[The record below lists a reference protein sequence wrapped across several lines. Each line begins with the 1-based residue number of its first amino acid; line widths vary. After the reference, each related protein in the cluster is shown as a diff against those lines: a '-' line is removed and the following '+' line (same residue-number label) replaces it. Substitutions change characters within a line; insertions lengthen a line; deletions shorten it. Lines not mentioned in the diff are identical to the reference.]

1 MDRWPPPLK
10 RRCFIMAQVPFPIL
24 YEDNHLLVIN
34 KPAQL
39 ATMGVRPPRA
49 SALEMARGYIK
60 EKYQKPGN
68 VYLGVVSRLDAPATG
83 ILVFARTSKAAA
95 RLTAQYRNRE
105 VTKIYHILI
114 EGAMEQPQGIL
125 EDFVRKDERHR
136 RMHVVPAETED
147 SRRAELSYRVLES
160 LGRFQRVEVQLET
173 GRKHQIRLQ
182 FSSRGYPVIG
192 DRKYGGQTSLH
203 KGIALHAQ
211 RLTLLHPVR
220 REWLT
225 WKVEVPHAWQ
235 KYLAE
240 DKLAE

>member
-1 MDRWPPPLK
+1 M
-10 RRCFIMAQVPFPIL
+10 MQAPFPIL

-49 SALEMARGYIK
+49 SALEMARAYIK
-60 EKYQKPGN
+60 EQYQKPGN

-83 ILVFARTSKAAA
+83 ILIFARTSKAAA

-114 EGAMEQPQGIL
+114 EGAMGQVEGTL
-125 EDFVRKDERHR
+125 EDWVRKDERHR
-136 RMHVVPAETED
+136 RMHVVAPHTEA
-147 SRRAELSYRVLES
+147 SRQARLSYRVLEN
-160 LGRFQRVEVQLET
+160 LGRFQLVEVELET

-182 FSSRGYPVIG
+182 FSSRGQPVVG
-192 DRKYGGQTSLH
+192 DRKYGGQHPMQS
-203 KGIALHAQ
+203 GIAVHAR
-211 RLTLLHPVR
+211 RLKILHPVR

-225 WKVEVPHAWQ
+225 WDADVPSGWQ
-235 KYLAE
+235 KYLAQRE
-240 DKLAE
+240 

>member
-49 SALEMARGYIK
+49 SALEMARDYIK
-60 EKYQKPGN
+60 QRYQKPGN

-95 RLTAQYRNRE
+95 RLTDQYRKRE
-105 VTKIYHILI
+105 VTKIYHILV
-114 EGAMEQPQGIL
+114 EGSLGPREAAL
-125 EDFVRKDERHR
+125 EDWVAKDERHR
-136 RMHVVPAETED
+136 RMHVVAPD
-147 SRRAELSYRVLES
+147 VSGSRQARLSYRVLQD
-160 LGRFQRVEVQLET
+160 LGPIQLLEVELET

-182 FSSRGYPVIG
+182 FSSRGHPIVG
-192 DRKYGGQTSLH
+192 DRKYGASQRMQS
-203 KGIALHAQ
+203 GIALHAR
-211 RLTLLHPVR
+211 RLKFLHPVR

-225 WKVEVPHAWQ
+225 LTADFPLAWQ
-235 KYLAE
+235 AYPPA
-240 DKLAE
+240 